1 MLQKVYLEITQRL
14 QPETFYFGGWCSVC
28 GVLMLVA
35 YMYLAECDGNC
46 VKETQLQNL
55 LLLLDRVYLQ
65 RLHNMLGRSSVCLLG
80 QLTAYCSNDEEG
92 WILPARYNKIFIK
105 TEGTY
110 LKWKKRLFEIGAYVK
125 SKVLELGVNSEFWSA
140 FSSPKFTE

>member
-1 MLQKVYLEITQRL
+1 
-14 QPETFYFGGWCSVC
+14 
-28 GVLMLVA
+28 MLVA

-110 LKWKKRLFEIGAYVK
+110 LK
-125 SKVLELGVNSEFWSA
+125 
-140 FSSPKFTE
+140 